1 MKLHKQLRVIFKLF
15 NYKDK
20 QKLLL
25 VTFIQIVLS
34 LLDLVGVALIGVV
47 GVLAISGIQAKPN
60 SNTVYSI
67 LEILNLESRPFELQ
81 VAYIGFFAV
90 TAFIIKTFASAILT
104 RRTIIYISQKG
115 SSLATDLLSAILS
128 KPINQINKFTH
139 QELIFTTSQAF
150 NTLITGVV
158 GKCIIVIADAAL
170 LVVLF
175 IGLVIVD
182 TTMSISVLLVF
193 TFLGYSIN
201 NLMKTK
207 AVKMGSDLTNLTVK
221 NNEKTQEILNT
232 YRESVV
238 RNSRYFYLK
247 HIGKIKIELSR
258 VSALQQYIPNLN
270 RYIIESVVIVGA
282 LLVAG
287 IQFFLYDASKAI
299 GNLAVFLAAATRI
312 APAVLRIQQSLLSI
326 NIGIGSTEQ
335 TLTIIEHFSN
345 GDSQIITDKTP
356 DFTYSGF
363 NAEVKVAQLSF
374 KYNQDSKFNLANL
387 NLDINAGMSVA
398 ITGSSGAGKTT
409 LVDLL
414 LGVHTPTSGDIY
426 IAGVSPLDAFQKWP
440 GATAYVPQETVIVS
454 GNIWENIALGF
465 DYDPRHEKYVREAL
479 KLSNLE
485 DYVKSL
491 PEGLFTKV
499 GDRGHKLSGGQRQ
512 RLGIARALFT
522 KPKLLVLDEATS
534 SLDAQTEA
542 DITEAIKSLKGKT
555 TIIMIAHRLSSV
567 RNADQVIFMNNGIIE
582 SIGTFDEVRKEVPN
596 FDKQANL
603 MGLYI

>member
-1 MKLHKQLRVIFKLF
+1 MNLYKQLKIIFKLF

-25 VTFIQIVLS
+25 VTLIQILLS
-34 LLDLVGVALIGVV
+34 LLDLVGIALIGVV
-47 GVLAISGIQAKPN
+47 GVLAISGIQAKP
-60 SNTVYSI
+60 STSAVYSI
-67 LEILNLESRPFELQ
+67 LEILNLESMQFELQ
-81 VAYIGFFAV
+81 VAYLGFFAV

-104 RRTIIYISQKG
+104 RRTIFYISRKG
-115 SSLATDLLSAILS
+115 SSLASDLLAAILS

-139 QELIFTTSQAF
+139 QELIFTTHQAF

-158 GKCIIVIADAAL
+158 GKWIVVIADTSL

-182 TTMSISVLLVF
+182 TAMSISVLLVF
-193 TFLGYSIN
+193 TILGYSIN

-207 AVKMGSDLTNLTVK
+207 AVKMGSDLTNLTVQ
-221 NNEKTQEILNT
+221 NNEKTQELLNT

-238 RNSRYFYLK
+238 RNTRYFYLK
-247 HIGKIKIELSR
+247 QIQKIKIDLSR
-258 VSALQQYIPNLN
+258 LTALQQFIPNLN

-287 IQFFLYDASKAI
+287 TQFFLYDASKAI

-326 NIGIGSTEQ
+326 NIGIGSTKQ
-335 TLTIIEHFSN
+335 TLTVIEHFSK
-345 GDSQIITDKTP
+345 GDSQIITDKIP

-363 NAEVKVAQLSF
+363 SAEVKANKLCF
-374 KYNQDSKFNLANL
+374 KYNLNSNFNLASL
-387 NLDINAGMSVA
+387 NLDINAGMLVA
-398 ITGSSGAGKTT
+398 ITGNSGAGKTT

-414 LGVHTPTSGDIY
+414 LGVHIPTSGDIY
-426 IAGVSPLDAFQKWP
+426 IAGLSPLDAFRKWP
-440 GATAYVPQETVIVS
+440 GATAYVPQDTVIVN

-465 DYDPRHEKYVREAL
+465 DYNPEHEKYVREAL

-485 DYVKSL
+485 DYVQSL
-491 PEGLFTKV
+491 PEGLFTQV

-534 SLDAQTEA
+534 SLDAQTES

-567 RNADQVIFMNNGIIE
+567 RNADQVIFMSNGIIE
-582 SIGTFDEVRKEVPN
+582 SIGTFEEVRKEVSN

-603 MGLYI
+603 MGL

>member
-25 VTFIQIVLS
+25 VTIIQIVLS
-34 LLDLVGVALIGVV
+34 LLDLIGVALIGVV
-47 GVLAISGIQAKPN
+47 GVLAISGIQEKPN

-67 LEILNLESRPFELQ
+67 LEILNLESSPFELR

-104 RRTIIYISQKG
+104 RRTIIYISRKG

-150 NTLITGVV
+150 NTLITVVV
-158 GKCIIVIADAAL
+158 GKCIIIIADAAL

-335 TLTIIEHFSN
+335 TLTIIEHFSK

-363 NAEVKVAQLSF
+363 NAEVKAVQLSF
-374 KYNQDSKFNLANL
+374 KYSQDSKFNLENF
-387 NLDINAGMSVA
+387 NLDINAGMAVA

-440 GATAYVPQETVIVS
+440 GATAYVPQETVIVN

-465 DYDPRHEKYVREAL
+465 DYDPGHEKFVREAL

-485 DYVKSL
+485 EYVESL
-491 PEGLFTKV
+491 PKGLFTKV

-567 RNADQVIFMNNGIIE
+567 RNSDQVIFMNNGIIE
-582 SIGTFDEVRKEVPN
+582 SIGTFDEVRKKVPN

-603 MGLYI
+603 MGL

>member
-1 MKLHKQLRVIFKLF
+1 
-15 NYKDK
+15 
-20 QKLLL
+20 
-25 VTFIQIVLS
+25 
-34 LLDLVGVALIGVV
+34 
-47 GVLAISGIQAKPN
+47 LAA
-60 SNTVYSI
+60 
-67 LEILNLESRPFELQ
+67 
-81 VAYIGFFAV
+81 
-90 TAFIIKTFASAILT
+90 
-104 RRTIIYISQKG
+104 
-115 SSLATDLLSAILS
+115 DLLSAILS

-150 NTLITGVV
+150 NILITAVV
-158 GKCIIVIADAAL
+158 GKCITVIADAAL

-193 TFLGYSIN
+193 TILGYSIN

-207 AVKMGSDLTNLTVK
+207 AVKMGSDHTNLSVE

-238 RNSRYFYLK
+238 RNTRHFYLK
-247 HIGKIKIELSR
+247 QIQKIKIDLSR
-258 VSALQQYIPNLN
+258 VIALQQYIPNLN
-270 RYIIESVVIVGA
+270 RYIIESVVIIGA

-287 IQFFLYDASKAI
+287 TQFFLYDAAKAI

-335 TLTIIEHFSN
+335 TLTIIEHFSK
-345 GDSQIITDKTP
+345 GDSQIITDKTA

-363 NAEVKVAQLSF
+363 NAEVKAAQLSF
-374 KYNQDSKFNLANL
+374 KYNQDSEFNLENL

-426 IAGVSPLDAFQKWP
+426 IAGLSPLDAFRKWP
-440 GATAYVPQETVIVS
+440 GATAYVPQDTVIIN

-465 DYDPRHEKYVREAL
+465 DYDPEHEKYVKEAL

-485 DYVKSL
+485 DYVQTL

-534 SLDAQTEA
+534 SLDAQTES

-567 RNADQVIFMNNGIIE
+567 RNADQVIFMNNGMIE
-582 SIGTFDEVRKEVPN
+582 SIGTFEEVRKEVSN

-603 MGLYI
+603 MGL

>member
-1 MKLHKQLRVIFKLF
+1 MKLHKQLSVIFKLF

-20 QKLLL
+20 RKLLL
-25 VTFIQIVLS
+25 VTLIQIVLS

-67 LEILNLESRPFELQ
+67 LEILNLESRSFELQ

-104 RRTIIYISQKG
+104 RRTIIYISRKG

-158 GKCIIVIADAAL
+158 GKCIIIIADAAL
-170 LVVLF
+170 LLVLF

-182 TTMSISVLLVF
+182 TAMSISVLLVF

-201 NLMKTK
+201 NLMKKK
-207 AVKMGSDLTNLTVK
+207 ALTMGSDLTNLTVE

-238 RNSRYFYLK
+238 RNTRYFYLK
-247 HIGKIKIELSR
+247 HIERIKIELSR

-287 IQFFLYDASKAI
+287 TQFFLYDASKAI

-326 NIGIGSTEQ
+326 NISIGSTEQ
-335 TLTIIEHFSN
+335 TLTIIEHFSK
-345 GDSQIITDKTP
+345 GDSQIITDKTT

-374 KYNQDSKFNLANL
+374 KYSQDSKFNLENL
-387 NLDINAGMSVA
+387 NLDIKAGMSVA
-398 ITGSSGAGKTT
+398 IAGSSGAGKTT

-426 IAGVSPLDAFQKWP
+426 IAGLSPLDAFRKWP
-440 GATAYVPQETVIVS
+440 GATAYVPQDTIIVN

-465 DYDPRHEKYVREAL
+465 DYDPEHEKYVREAL

-485 DYVKSL
+485 DYVQSL

-567 RNADQVIFMNNGIIE
+567 RNADQVIFMSNGIIE
-582 SIGTFDEVRKEVPN
+582 SIGTFEEVRKEVSN

-603 MGLYI
+603 MGL

>member
-1 MKLHKQLRVIFKLF
+1 MKLQKQLRVIFKLF

-25 VTFIQIVLS
+25 VTLIQIVLS

-60 SNTVYSI
+60 SSTVYSI

-104 RRTIIYISQKG
+104 RRTSIYISRKG

-139 QELIFTTSQAF
+139 QELIYTTSQAF

-158 GKCIIVIADAAL
+158 GKCIIIIADAAL

-182 TTMSISVLLVF
+182 TAMSISVLLVF

-207 AVKMGSDLTNLTVK
+207 AVKMGSDLTNLTVE

-238 RNSRYFYLK
+238 RNTRYFYLK
-247 HIGKIKIELSR
+247 KIERIKIDLSKL
-258 VSALQQYIPNLN
+258 VALQQYIPNLN

-287 IQFFLYDASKAI
+287 TQFFLYDASKAI

-335 TLTIIEHFSN
+335 TLTIIEHFSK
-345 GDSQIITDKTP
+345 GDSQIISDKTA
-356 DFTYSGF
+356 DFIYSGF
-363 NAEVKVAQLSF
+363 GADVKADQLCF
-374 KYNQDSKFNLANL
+374 KYNLDSKFNLENL
-387 NLDINAGMSVA
+387 NLDIKAGMLVA

-409 LVDLL
+409 FVDLL
-414 LGVHTPTSGDIY
+414 LGVHFPTSGDIY
-426 IAGVSPLDAFQKWP
+426 VAGLSPLDAFQKWP
-440 GATAYVPQETVIVS
+440 GATAYVPQETVIVN
-454 GNIWENIALGF
+454 GNIWENMALGF
-465 DYDPRHEKYVREAL
+465 DYNPGHEKYVREAL

-485 DYVKSL
+485 DYVESL

-534 SLDAQTEA
+534 SLDAQTES
-542 DITEAIKSLKGKT
+542 DITKAIKSLKGKT

-567 RNADQVIFMNNGIIE
+567 RNADQVIFMNNGKIE
-582 SIGTFDEVRKEVPN
+582 SIGTFEEVRKKVSN

-603 MGLYI
+603 MGL

>member
-1 MKLHKQLRVIFKLF
+1 MKLHKQLRVVFKLF
-15 NYKDK
+15 DYKDK

-25 VTFIQIVLS
+25 VTLIQIVLS

-60 SNTVYSI
+60 SSTVYSI
-67 LEILNLESRPFELQ
+67 LEILNLESRSFELQ
-81 VAYIGFFAV
+81 IAYIGFFAV

-104 RRTIIYISQKG
+104 RRTIIYISRKS
-115 SSLATDLLSAILS
+115 SSLATNLLSAILS

-158 GKCIIVIADAAL
+158 GKFIIIIADAAL

-182 TTMSISVLLVF
+182 TAMSISVLLVF

-207 AVKMGSDLTNLTVK
+207 AVKMGSDLTNLMVE

-238 RNSRYFYLK
+238 RNTRYFYIK
-247 HIGKIKIELSR
+247 QIEKIKIDLSKI
-258 VSALQQYIPNLN
+258 VALQQYIPNLN

-287 IQFFLYDASKAI
+287 TQFFLYDASRAI

-312 APAVLRIQQSLLSI
+312 APAVLRIQQSLLNI
-326 NIGIGSTEQ
+326 NFGIGSTEQ
-335 TLTIIEHFSN
+335 TLTIIEHFSK
-345 GDSQIITDKTP
+345 GDSQIITDKTA
-356 DFTYSGF
+356 DFIYSGF
-363 NAEVKVAQLSF
+363 GAEVKVDRLCF
-374 KYNQDSKFNLANL
+374 EYNPDSKFNLENL
-387 NLDINAGMSVA
+387 NLDVSAGMLVA

-414 LGVHTPTSGDIY
+414 LGVHIPTSGDIY
-426 IAGVSPLDAFQKWP
+426 IAGLSPLDAFQKWP
-440 GATAYVPQETVIVS
+440 GATAYVPQDTVIVN

-465 DYDPRHEKYVREAL
+465 DYDPGHEKYVREAL

-485 DYVKSL
+485 DYVQSL

-534 SLDAQTEA
+534 SLDAQTES

-567 RNADQVIFMNNGIIE
+567 RNADQVIFMNNGKIE
-582 SIGTFDEVRKEVPN
+582 SIGTFEEVRKEVSN

-603 MGLYI
+603 MGL

>member
-1 MKLHKQLRVIFKLF
+1 MKLHKQLGVIFKLF

-20 QKLLL
+20 RKLLL
-25 VTFIQIVLS
+25 VTLIQILLS

-90 TAFIIKTFASAILT
+90 TAFIIKTFVSAILT
-104 RRTIIYISQKG
+104 RRTIIYISRKG
-115 SSLATDLLSAILS
+115 STLAIDLLLAILS

-158 GKCIIVIADAAL
+158 GKCIIIIADAAL

-193 TFLGYSIN
+193 AFLGYSIN

-207 AVKMGSDLTNLTVK
+207 AVKMGTDLTNLTVE

-238 RNSRYFYLK
+238 RNTRYFYLK
-247 HIGKIKIELSR
+247 RIEKIKIELSR

-287 IQFFLYDASKAI
+287 TQFFLYDASKAI

-335 TLTIIEHFSN
+335 TLTIIEHFSK
-345 GDSQIITDKTP
+345 GDSQIITDKSA

-363 NAEVKVAQLSF
+363 NAAVKVAQLSF
-374 KYNQDSKFNLANL
+374 KYSQDSKFNLENL
-387 NLDINAGMSVA
+387 SLDIKAGMSVA

-414 LGVHTPTSGDIY
+414 LGVHTPTSGNIY

-465 DYDPRHEKYVREAL
+465 DYDPRHEKYVTEAL

-485 DYVKSL
+485 DYVESL

-582 SIGTFDEVRKEVPN
+582 SIGTFDEVRKKVPN

-603 MGLYI
+603 MGL

>member
-1 MKLHKQLRVIFKLF
+1 MNLYKQLKIIFKLF

-25 VTFIQIVLS
+25 VTLIQILLS

-47 GVLAISGIQAKPN
+47 GVLTISGIQAKP
-60 SNTVYSI
+60 STSAIYSI
-67 LEILNLESRPFELQ
+67 LEILNLDSMPFEFQ
-81 VAYIGFFAV
+81 VAYLGFFAV
-90 TAFIIKTFASAILT
+90 AAFTIKTFASAILT
-104 RRTIIYISQKG
+104 RRTIFYISRKG
-115 SSLATDLLSAILS
+115 SSLATDLLSKILS
-128 KPINQINKFTH
+128 KPINEINRFTH

-150 NTLITGVV
+150 NILITAVV
-158 GKCIIVIADAAL
+158 GKCIIVISDASL

-175 IGLVIVD
+175 FGLVIVD
-182 TTMSISVLLVF
+182 TTMSIAVLLVF

-207 AVKMGSDLTNLTVK
+207 AIKIGSDLTNLSVE

-238 RNSRYFYLK
+238 RNTRYFYLK
-247 HIGKIKIELSR
+247 QIQKIKIDLSR
-258 VSALQQYIPNLN
+258 ATALQQYIPNLN
-270 RYIIESVVIVGA
+270 RYIIESVVIIGA

-287 IQFFLYDASKAI
+287 TQFFLYDAAKAI

-326 NIGIGSTEQ
+326 NIGIGSTDQ
-335 TLTIIEHFSN
+335 TLTVIEHFTK
-345 GDSQIITDKTP
+345 GDSQIITDKSP
-356 DFTYSGF
+356 DFVYSGF
-363 NAEVKVAQLSF
+363 SAEVKANKLCF
-374 KYNQDSKFNLANL
+374 KYNLDSNFNLANL
-387 NLDINAGMSVA
+387 NLDINAGMLVA

-414 LGVHTPTSGDIY
+414 LGVHIPTSGDIY
-426 IAGVSPLDAFQKWP
+426 IAGHSPLDAFRKWP
-440 GATAYVPQETVIVS
+440 GATAYVPQDTIIVN

-465 DYDPRHEKYVREAL
+465 DYDPEHEKYVREAL

-485 DYVKSL
+485 DYVQSL

-534 SLDAQTEA
+534 SLDAQTES
-542 DITEAIKSLKGKT
+542 DITKAIKSLKGKT
-555 TIIMIAHRLSSV
+555 TVIIIAHRLSSV
-567 RNADQVIFMNNGIIE
+567 RNADQVIFMSNGIIE
-582 SIGTFDEVRKEVPN
+582 SIGTFEEVRKEVSN

-603 MGLYI
+603 MGL

>member
-1 MKLHKQLRVIFKLF
+1 MKLQKQLRVIFKLF

-25 VTFIQIVLS
+25 VTLIQIVRS

-60 SNTVYSI
+60 SSTVYSI

-104 RRTIIYISQKG
+104 RRTIIYISRKG
-115 SSLATDLLSAILS
+115 SSLAIDLLSAILS

-139 QELIFTTSQAF
+139 QELIYTTSQAF

-158 GKCIIVIADAAL
+158 GKCIIIIADAAL

-182 TTMSISVLLVF
+182 TAMSISVLLVF

-201 NLMKTK
+201 KLMKTK
-207 AVKMGSDLTNLTVK
+207 AVKLGSDLTNLTVE
-221 NNEKTQEILNT
+221 NNGKTQEILNT

-238 RNSRYFYLK
+238 RNTRYFYLK
-247 HIGKIKIELSR
+247 QIEKIKIDLSKL
-258 VSALQQYIPNLN
+258 VALQQYIPNLN

-287 IQFFLYDASKAI
+287 TQFFLYDASKAI

-335 TLTIIEHFSN
+335 TLTIIEHFSK
-345 GDSQIITDKTP
+345 GDSQIITDKSP

-363 NAEVKVAQLSF
+363 SAEVKVNQLCF
-374 KYNQDSKFNLANL
+374 KYNLDSKFNLENL
-387 NLDINAGMSVA
+387 NLDIGAGKLVA

-426 IAGVSPLDAFQKWP
+426 IAGLSPLDAFQKWP
-440 GATAYVPQETVIVS
+440 GATAYVPQETVIVN

-465 DYDPRHEKYVREAL
+465 DYNSEHEKYINEAL

-485 DYVKSL
+485 DYVQSL

-534 SLDAQTEA
+534 SLDAQTES

-567 RNADQVIFMNNGIIE
+567 RNADQVIFINNGMIE
-582 SIGTFDEVRKEVPN
+582 SIGTFEEVRKEVPN

-603 MGLYI
+603 MGL

>member
-1 MKLHKQLRVIFKLF
+1 MKLSKQLRVIFKLF
-15 NYKDK
+15 DYKDK

-25 VTFIQIVLS
+25 VTLIQILLS

-47 GVLAISGIQAKPN
+47 GVLTISGIQAKP
-60 SNTVYSI
+60 STSAIYSI
-67 LEILNLESRPFELQ
+67 LEILNLDSMPFEFQ
-81 VAYIGFFAV
+81 VAYLGFFAV
-90 TAFIIKTFASAILT
+90 AAFTIKTFASAILT
-104 RRTIIYISQKG
+104 RRTIFYISRKG
-115 SSLATDLLSAILS
+115 SSLATDLLSKILS
-128 KPINQINKFTH
+128 KPINEINRFTH

-150 NTLITGVV
+150 NILITAVV
-158 GKCIIVIADAAL
+158 GKCIIVISDASL

-175 IGLVIVD
+175 FGLVIVD
-182 TTMSISVLLVF
+182 TTMSIAVLLVF

-207 AVKMGSDLTNLTVK
+207 AIKIGSDLTNLSVE

-238 RNSRYFYLK
+238 RNTRYFYLK
-247 HIGKIKIELSR
+247 QIQKIKIDLSR
-258 VSALQQYIPNLN
+258 VTALQQYIPNLN
-270 RYIIESVVIVGA
+270 RYIIESVVIIGA

-287 IQFFLYDASKAI
+287 TQFFLYDAAKAI

-326 NIGIGSTEQ
+326 NIGIGSTNQ
-335 TLTIIEHFSN
+335 TLTVIEHFSK
-345 GDSQIITDKTP
+345 GDSQIITDKSP
-356 DFTYSGF
+356 DFVYSGF
-363 NAEVKVAQLSF
+363 SAEVKANKLCF
-374 KYNQDSKFNLANL
+374 KYNLDSNFNLANL
-387 NLDINAGMSVA
+387 NLDINAGMLVA

-414 LGVHTPTSGDIY
+414 LGVHIPTSGDIY
-426 IAGVSPLDAFQKWP
+426 IAGLSPLDAFRKWP
-440 GATAYVPQETVIVS
+440 GATAYVPQDTIIVN

-465 DYDPRHEKYVREAL
+465 DYDPEHEKYVREAL

-485 DYVKSL
+485 DYVQSL

-534 SLDAQTEA
+534 SLDAQTES
-542 DITEAIKSLKGKT
+542 DITKAIKSLKGKT

-582 SIGTFDEVRKEVPN
+582 SIGTFEEVRKEVSN

-603 MGLYI
+603 MGL

>member
-1 MKLHKQLRVIFKLF
+1 MKLHKQLRVIFRLF
-15 NYKDK
+15 DYKDK

-25 VTFIQIVLS
+25 VTLIQILLS
-34 LLDLVGVALIGVV
+34 LLDLIGVALIGVV

-60 SNTVYSI
+60 SSTVYSV

-104 RRTIIYISQKG
+104 RRTIIYISRKG
-115 SSLATDLLSAILS
+115 SSLATNLLSAILS

-158 GKCIIVIADAAL
+158 GKCIIIIADAAL

-182 TTMSISVLLVF
+182 TAMSISVLLVF
-193 TFLGYSIN
+193 IFLGYSIN

-207 AVKMGSDLTNLTVK
+207 AIKMGSDLTNLMVE

-238 RNSRYFYLK
+238 RNTRYFYLK
-247 HIGKIKIELSR
+247 QIEKIKIDLSKL
-258 VSALQQYIPNLN
+258 VALQQYIPNLN

-312 APAVLRIQQSLLSI
+312 APAVLRIQQSLMSI

-335 TLTIIEHFSN
+335 TLTIIEHFSK
-345 GDSQIITDKTP
+345 GDSQIITDKTA

-363 NAEVKVAQLSF
+363 NAEVKAVQLSF
-374 KYNQDSKFNLANL
+374 KYNQDSKFNLENL

-426 IAGVSPLDAFQKWP
+426 IAGLSPLDAFQKWP
-440 GATAYVPQETVIVS
+440 GATAYVPQETVIVN

-465 DYDPRHEKYVREAL
+465 DYNPEHEKYVNEAL

-485 DYVKSL
+485 DYVQTL

-534 SLDAQTEA
+534 SLDAQTES

-567 RNADQVIFMNNGIIE
+567 RNADQVIFMNNGMIE
-582 SIGTFDEVRKEVPN
+582 SIGTFEEVRKKVPN

-603 MGLYI
+603 MGL

>member
-1 MKLHKQLRVIFKLF
+1 MNLYKQLRIIFKLF
-15 NYKDK
+15 DNKDK

-25 VTFIQIVLS
+25 VTLIQIVLS

-60 SNTVYSI
+60 SSTVYSV

-104 RRTIIYISQKG
+104 RRTIIYISRKG
-115 SSLATDLLSAILS
+115 SSLATELLSAILS

-158 GKCIIVIADAAL
+158 GKCIIIIADSAL
-170 LVVLF
+170 LLVLF

-182 TTMSISVLLVF
+182 TAMSISVLLVF

-207 AVKMGSDLTNLTVK
+207 AIKMGSDLTNLTVE

-238 RNSRYFYLK
+238 RNTRYFYLK
-247 HIGKIKIELSR
+247 QIEKIKIDLSKL
-258 VSALQQYIPNLN
+258 VALQQYIPNLN

-287 IQFFLYDASKAI
+287 TQFFLYDASKAI

-326 NIGIGSTEQ
+326 NTGIGSTEQ
-335 TLTIIEHFSN
+335 TLTIIEHFSK
-345 GDSQIITDKTP
+345 GDSQIITDKTA

-363 NAEVKVAQLSF
+363 SAEVKVNQLCF
-374 KYNQDSKFNLANL
+374 KYNLDSKFNLENL
-387 NLDINAGMSVA
+387 NLDMGAGKLVA

-426 IAGVSPLDAFQKWP
+426 IAGLSPLDAFRKWP
-440 GATAYVPQETVIVS
+440 GATAYVPQDTVIVN

-465 DYDPRHEKYVREAL
+465 DYNPEHEKYINEAL

-485 DYVKSL
+485 DYVQSL

-534 SLDAQTEA
+534 SLDAQTES

-567 RNADQVIFMNNGIIE
+567 RNADQVIFINNGMIE
-582 SIGTFDEVRKEVPN
+582 SIGTFEEVRKKVPN

-603 MGLYI
+603 MGL

>member
-1 MKLHKQLRVIFKLF
+1 MKLYKQLRVIFKLF
-15 NYKDK
+15 DYKDK

-25 VTFIQIVLS
+25 VTLIQIFLS

-47 GVLAISGIQAKPN
+47 GVLAISGIQAKPTT
-60 SNTVYSI
+60 SAVYSI
-67 LEILNLESRPFELQ
+67 LEILNLDSMPFEFQ
-81 VAYIGFFAV
+81 VAYLGFFAV
-90 TAFIIKTFASAILT
+90 TAFIIKTIASAILT
-104 RRTIIYISQKG
+104 RRTIIYISRKG
-115 SSLATDLLSAILS
+115 ASLAADLLSAILS

-150 NTLITGVV
+150 NILITAVV
-158 GKCIIVIADAAL
+158 GKCITVIADAAL

-193 TFLGYSIN
+193 TILGYAIN
-201 NLMKTK
+201 NLMEKK
-207 AVKMGSDLTNLTVK
+207 AVKMGSDLTKLTVE
-221 NNEKTQEILNT
+221 NNEKIQEVLNT

-238 RNSRYFYLK
+238 RNTRHFYLK
-247 HIGKIKIELSR
+247 QIQKIKIDLSR
-258 VSALQQYIPNLN
+258 FTALQQYIPNLN
-270 RYIIESVVIVGA
+270 RYIIESVVIIGA

-335 TLTIIEHFSN
+335 TLTIIEHFSK
-345 GDSQIITDKTP
+345 GDSQIITDKTA

-363 NAEVKVAQLSF
+363 SAEVKVNQLCF
-374 KYNQDSKFNLANL
+374 KYNLDSKFNLENL
-387 NLDINAGMSVA
+387 NLDIGAGKLVA

-414 LGVHTPTSGDIY
+414 LGVHIPTSGDIY
-426 IAGVSPLDAFQKWP
+426 ISGLSPLDAFQKWP
-440 GATAYVPQETVIVS
+440 GATAYVPQDTVIVN

-465 DYDPRHEKYVREAL
+465 DYNPEHEKYVREAL

-485 DYVKSL
+485 DYVQSL

-534 SLDAQTEA
+534 SLDAQTES

-567 RNADQVIFMNNGIIE
+567 RNADQVIFINNGMIE
-582 SIGTFDEVRKEVPN
+582 SIGTFEEVRKEVSN

-603 MGLYI
+603 MGL

>member
-1 MKLHKQLRVIFKLF
+1 MKLYTQLRVIFKLF
-15 NYKDK
+15 DYKEK
-20 QKLLL
+20 RKLLL
-25 VTFIQIVLS
+25 VTLIQIFLS
-34 LLDLVGVALIGVV
+34 LLDLVGIALIGVV
-47 GVLAISGIQAKPN
+47 GVLTISGIQAKPN
-60 SNTVYSI
+60 SSTVYSI
-67 LEILNLESRPFELQ
+67 LEILNLDSMPFELQ

-90 TAFIIKTFASAILT
+90 AAFIIKTFASAILT
-104 RRTIIYISQKG
+104 RRTIIYISRKG
-115 SSLATDLLSAILS
+115 SSLATDLLLAILS
-128 KPINQINKFTH
+128 KPINHINKFTH

-150 NTLITGVV
+150 NILITAVV

-182 TTMSISVLLVF
+182 TAMSISVLLTF
-193 TFLGYSIN
+193 TFLGYLIN
-201 NLMKTK
+201 NLMQTK
-207 AVKMGSDLTNLTVK
+207 AMKMGSDLTNLVVE
-221 NNEKTQEILNT
+221 NNEKTQEILTT

-238 RNSRYFYLK
+238 RNTRHFYLK
-247 HIGKIKIELSR
+247 QIEKIKIDLSR
-258 VSALQQYIPNLN
+258 VMALQQYVPNLN
-270 RYIIESVVIVGA
+270 RYIIESVVIIGA

-326 NIGIGSTEQ
+326 NIGIGSTER
-335 TLTIIEHFSN
+335 TLSIIEHFSK
-345 GDSQIITDKTP
+345 GYSQIITDKTP
-356 DFTYSGF
+356 DFIYSGF
-363 NAEVKVAQLSF
+363 RAEVKADQLCF
-374 KYNQDSKFNLANL
+374 KYNQDSKFNLENL
-387 NLDINAGMSVA
+387 NLDITAGMLVA

-414 LGVHTPTSGDIY
+414 LGVHIPTSGDIY

-485 DYVKSL
+485 DYVESL

-567 RNADQVIFMNNGIIE
+567 RNADQVIFMNNGTIE

-603 MGLYI
+603 MGL

>member
-1 MKLHKQLRVIFKLF
+1 MNLYKQLRIIFKLF
-15 NYKDK
+15 DNKDK

-25 VTFIQIVLS
+25 VTLIQIVLS

-60 SNTVYSI
+60 SNAVYSI

-104 RRTIIYISQKG
+104 RRTIIYISRKG
-115 SSLATDLLSAILS
+115 SSLATELLSAILS

-150 NTLITGVV
+150 NTLVTGVV
-158 GKCIIVIADAAL
+158 GKCIIIIADAAL

-182 TTMSISVLLVF
+182 TAMSISVLLVF

-207 AVKMGSDLTNLTVK
+207 AVKMGSDLTNLTVE

-238 RNSRYFYLK
+238 RNTRYFYLK
-247 HIGKIKIELSR
+247 QIEKIKIDLSKL
-258 VSALQQYIPNLN
+258 VALQQYIPNLN

-287 IQFFLYDASKAI
+287 TQFFLYDASKAI

-326 NIGIGSTEQ
+326 NTGIGSTEQ
-335 TLTIIEHFSN
+335 TLTIIEHFSK
-345 GDSQIITDKTP
+345 GDSQIITDKTA

-363 NAEVKVAQLSF
+363 SAEVKVNQLCF
-374 KYNQDSKFNLANL
+374 KYNLDSKFNLESL
-387 NLDINAGMSVA
+387 NLDINAGMLVA

-414 LGVHTPTSGDIY
+414 LGVHIPTSGDIY
-426 IAGVSPLDAFQKWP
+426 ISGLSPLDAFQKWP
-440 GATAYVPQETVIVS
+440 GATAYVPQDTVIVN

-465 DYDPRHEKYVREAL
+465 DYNPEHEKYVNEAL

-485 DYVKSL
+485 DYVQSL

-567 RNADQVIFMNNGIIE
+567 RDADQVIFMINGIIE
-582 SIGTFDEVRKEVPN
+582 SFGTFDEVRKEVPN

-603 MGLYI
+603 MGL

>member
-1 MKLHKQLRVIFKLF
+1 MPFLF
-15 NYKDK
+15 H
-20 QKLLL
+20 
-25 VTFIQIVLS
+25 
-34 LLDLVGVALIGVV
+34 
-47 GVLAISGIQAKPN
+47 
-60 SNTVYSI
+60 
-67 LEILNLESRPFELQ
+67 
-81 VAYIGFFAV
+81 VAYLGFFAV

-104 RRTIIYISQKG
+104 RRTFFYISRKG
-115 SSLATDLLSAILS
+115 ASLATDLLSAILS

-150 NTLITGVV
+150 NILITAVV
-158 GKCIIVIADAAL
+158 GKCIIVIADASL

-175 IGLVIVD
+175 FGLVIVD
-182 TTMSISVLLVF
+182 TTMSIAVLLVF

-207 AVKMGSDLTNLTVK
+207 AIKMGSDLTNLTVE
-221 NNEKTQEILNT
+221 NNEKMQEVLNT

-238 RNSRYFYLK
+238 RNTRHFYLK
-247 HIGKIKIELSR
+247 QIQKIKIDLSR
-258 VSALQQYIPNLN
+258 FIAIQQYIPNLN
-270 RYIIESVVIVGA
+270 RYIIESVVIIGA

-312 APAVLRIQQSLLSI
+312 APAVLRIQQSLLTI

-335 TLTIIEHFSN
+335 TLIIIEHFSK
-345 GDSQIITDKTP
+345 GHSQIITDKTP

-363 NAEVKVAQLSF
+363 SAEVKANQLCF
-374 KYNQDSKFNLANL
+374 KYNLDSKFNLENL
-387 NLDINAGMSVA
+387 KLEINAGMLVA

-414 LGVHTPTSGDIY
+414 LGVHIPTSGDIY
-426 IAGVSPLDAFQKWP
+426 IAGLSPLDAFRKWP
-440 GATAYVPQETVIVS
+440 GATAYVPQDTIIVN

-465 DYDPRHEKYVREAL
+465 DYDPEHEKYVREAL

-485 DYVKSL
+485 DYVQSL
-491 PEGLFTKV
+491 PQGLFTKV

-522 KPKLLVLDEATS
+522 NPKLLVLDEATS
-534 SLDAQTEA
+534 SLDAQTES

-567 RNADQVIFMNNGIIE
+567 RNADQVIFMNNGMIE
-582 SIGTFDEVRKEVPN
+582 SIGTFEEVRKKVPN

-603 MGLYI
+603 MGL

>member
-1 MKLHKQLRVIFKLF
+1 MKSSKQLRAIFKLF
-15 NYKDK
+15 DYKDK

-25 VTFIQIVLS
+25 VTLIQILLS

-60 SNTVYSI
+60 SSTVYSI

-104 RRTIIYISQKG
+104 RRTIIYISRKG

-128 KPINQINKFTH
+128 KPINQINRFTH

-150 NTLITGVV
+150 NILITGVV
-158 GKCIIVIADAAL
+158 GKCIIIIADASL

-193 TFLGYSIN
+193 TFLGYSID
-201 NLMKTK
+201 NLMKKK
-207 AVKMGSDLTNLTVK
+207 AMKMGSDLTNLAVE

-238 RNSRYFYLK
+238 RNTRRFYLK
-247 HIGKIKIELSR
+247 QIEKIKVDLSR
-258 VSALQQYIPNLN
+258 VQALQQYLPNLN
-270 RYIIESVVIVGA
+270 RYIIESVVIIGA

-326 NIGIGSTEQ
+326 NIGVGSIEQ
-335 TLTIIEHFSN
+335 TLTVVEHFSK
-345 GDSQIITDKTP
+345 GDFQVITDKIA

-363 NAEVKVAQLSF
+363 NAEVKAAKLSF
-374 KYNQDSKFNLANL
+374 KYNSESKFKLENLTL
-387 NLDINAGMSVA
+387 EINAGRLVA

-426 IAGVSPLDAFQKWP
+426 ISGLSPLDAFQKWP
-440 GATAYVPQETVIVS
+440 GATAYVPQDTIIVNGS
-454 GNIWENIALGF
+454 IWENIALGF
-465 DYDPRHEKYVREAL
+465 DYDPGHEKHIREAL

-485 DYVKSL
+485 DYVRSL

-534 SLDAQTEA
+534 SLDAQTES

-567 RNADQVIFMNNGIIE
+567 RNADQVIFINNGMIE
-582 SIGTFDEVRKEVPN
+582 SIGTFEEVRKKVPN

-603 MGLYI
+603 MGL

>member
-1 MKLHKQLRVIFKLF
+1 MKLYKQLRVIFKLF
-15 NYKDK
+15 DYKDK

-25 VTFIQIVLS
+25 VTLIQILLS

-47 GVLAISGIQAKPN
+47 GVLAISGIQAKPTT
-60 SNTVYSI
+60 STIYSI
-67 LEILNLESRPFELQ
+67 LEILNLGSMPFEFQ
-81 VAYIGFFAV
+81 IAYLGLFAV
-90 TAFIIKTFASAILT
+90 TAFIIKTIASAILT
-104 RRTIIYISQKG
+104 RRTIIYISRKG
-115 SSLATDLLSAILS
+115 AALATVLLSVILS

-150 NTLITGVV
+150 HILITAVV
-158 GKCIIVIADAAL
+158 GKCITVIADASL

-207 AVKMGSDLTNLTVK
+207 AVKMGSDHTNLSVE

-238 RNSRYFYLK
+238 RNTRYFYLK
-247 HIGKIKIELSR
+247 QIEKIKVDLSR
-258 VSALQQYIPNLN
+258 VTALAQYIPNLT
-270 RYIIESVVIVGA
+270 RYIIESVVIIGA

-287 IQFFLYDASKAI
+287 TQFFLYDASKAI

-335 TLTIIEHFSN
+335 TLTIIDHFSK
-345 GDSQIITDKTP
+345 GDSQMITDKTP

-363 NAEVKVAQLSF
+363 SAEVKVNQLCF
-374 KYNQDSKFNLANL
+374 KYNPDSKFNLENL
-387 NLDINAGMSVA
+387 NLNINTGMLVA

-440 GATAYVPQETVIVS
+440 GATAYVPQETVIVN

-465 DYDPRHEKYVREAL
+465 DYNPGHEKYVREAL

-485 DYVKSL
+485 DYVESL

-534 SLDAQTEA
+534 SLDAQTES

-582 SIGTFDEVRKEVPN
+582 SIGTFEEVRKEVPN

-603 MGLYI
+603 MGL

>member
-1 MKLHKQLRVIFKLF
+1 MKLQKQLRVIFKLF

-25 VTFIQIVLS
+25 VTLIQIVLS

-60 SNTVYSI
+60 SSTVYSI
-67 LEILNLESRPFELQ
+67 LEILNLESRTFELQ
-81 VAYIGFFAV
+81 VAFIGFFAV

-104 RRTIIYISQKG
+104 RRTIIYISRKG

-139 QELIFTTSQAF
+139 QELIYTTSQAF

-158 GKCIIVIADAAL
+158 GKCIIIIADAAL

-182 TTMSISVLLVF
+182 TAMSISVLLVF

-201 NLMKTK
+201 KLMKTK
-207 AVKMGSDLTNLTVK
+207 AVKLGSDLTNLTVE
-221 NNEKTQEILNT
+221 NNEKTQVVLNT

-238 RNSRYFYLK
+238 RNTRYFYLK
-247 HIGKIKIELSR
+247 QIEKIKIDLSKL
-258 VSALQQYIPNLN
+258 VALQQYIPNLN

-287 IQFFLYDASKAI
+287 TQFFLYDASKAI

-335 TLTIIEHFSN
+335 TLTIIEHFSK
-345 GDSQIITDKTP
+345 GDSQIITDKTA

-363 NAEVKVAQLSF
+363 SAEVKVNQLCF
-374 KYNQDSKFNLANL
+374 KYNLDGKFNLENL
-387 NLDINAGMSVA
+387 NLDIGAGKLVA

-414 LGVHTPTSGDIY
+414 LGVHIQPLEIFIY
-426 IAGVSPLDAFQKWP
+426 QGFHPWTLFKNGQ
-440 GATAYVPQETVIVS
+440 
-454 GNIWENIALGF
+454 ALPHTF
-465 DYDPRHEKYVREAL
+465 
-479 KLSNLE
+479 
-485 DYVKSL
+485 
-491 PEGLFTKV
+491 
-499 GDRGHKLSGGQRQ
+499 
-512 RLGIARALFT
+512 
-522 KPKLLVLDEATS
+522 PKT
-534 SLDAQTEA
+534 Q
-542 DITEAIKSLKGKT
+542 
-555 TIIMIAHRLSSV
+555 
-567 RNADQVIFMNNGIIE
+567 
-582 SIGTFDEVRKEVPN
+582 
-596 FDKQANL
+596 
-603 MGLYI
+603 

>member
-1 MKLHKQLRVIFKLF
+1 MKLHKQLGVIFKLF

-20 QKLLL
+20 RKLLL
-25 VTFIQIVLS
+25 VTLIQILLS

-104 RRTIIYISQKG
+104 RRTIIYISRKG
-115 SSLATDLLSAILS
+115 STLAIDLLSAILS

-158 GKCIIVIADAAL
+158 GKCIIIIADAAL

-182 TTMSISVLLVF
+182 TAMSISVLLVF
-193 TFLGYSIN
+193 AFLGYSIN

-207 AVKMGSDLTNLTVK
+207 AVKMGTDLTNLTVE

-238 RNSRYFYLK
+238 RNTRYFYLK
-247 HIGKIKIELSR
+247 RIEKIKIELSR

-287 IQFFLYDASKAI
+287 TQFFLYDASKAI

-335 TLTIIEHFSN
+335 TLTIIEHFSK
-345 GDSQIITDKTP
+345 GDSQIITDKTA

-363 NAEVKVAQLSF
+363 NAEVKVTQLTF
-374 KYNQDSKFNLANL
+374 KYSQDSKFNLENL
-387 NLDINAGMSVA
+387 NLDINAGMSIA

-440 GATAYVPQETVIVS
+440 GATAYVPQETVIVN

-465 DYDPRHEKYVREAL
+465 DYNPGHEKYVREAL

-485 DYVKSL
+485 DYVESL

-567 RNADQVIFMNNGIIE
+567 RNADQVIFMNNGTIE
-582 SIGTFDEVRKEVPN
+582 SIGTFGEVRKEVPN

-603 MGLYI
+603 MGL

>member
-1 MKLHKQLRVIFKLF
+1 MKLYKQLRVIFKLF
-15 NYKDK
+15 DYKDK

-25 VTFIQIVLS
+25 VTLIQILLS

-47 GVLAISGIQAKPN
+47 GVLAISGIQAKPTT
-60 SNTVYSI
+60 STIYSI
-67 LEILNLESRPFELQ
+67 LEILNLGSMPFEFQ
-81 VAYIGFFAV
+81 IAYLGLFAV
-90 TAFIIKTFASAILT
+90 TAFIIKTIASAILT
-104 RRTIIYISQKG
+104 RRTIIYISRKG
-115 SSLATDLLSAILS
+115 AALATVLLSVILS

-150 NTLITGVV
+150 HILITAVV
-158 GKCIIVIADAAL
+158 GKCITVIADASL

-207 AVKMGSDLTNLTVK
+207 AVKMGSDHTNLSVE

-238 RNSRYFYLK
+238 
-247 HIGKIKIELSR
+247 
-258 VSALQQYIPNLN
+258 
-270 RYIIESVVIVGA
+270 IIGA

-287 IQFFLYDASKAI
+287 TQFFLYDSSKAI

-335 TLTIIEHFSN
+335 TLTIIDHFSK
-345 GDSQIITDKTP
+345 GDSQMITDKTP

-363 NAEVKVAQLSF
+363 SAEVKVNQLCF
-374 KYNQDSKFNLANL
+374 KYNLDGKFNLENL
-387 NLDINAGMSVA
+387 NLDIGAGKLVA

-414 LGVHTPTSGDIY
+414 LGVHIPTSGDIY
-426 IAGVSPLDAFQKWP
+426 IAGLSPLDAFRKWP
-440 GATAYVPQETVIVS
+440 GATAYVPQDTVIVN
-454 GNIWENIALGF
+454 GNIWDNIALGF
-465 DYDPRHEKYVREAL
+465 DYDPVHEKFVKEAL

-485 DYVKSL
+485 DYVQSL

-534 SLDAQTEA
+534 SLDAQTES
-542 DITEAIKSLKGKT
+542 DITEAI
-555 TIIMIAHRLSSV
+555 
-567 RNADQVIFMNNGIIE
+567 
-582 SIGTFDEVRKEVPN
+582 
-596 FDKQANL
+596 
-603 MGLYI
+603 

>member
-1 MKLHKQLRVIFKLF
+1 MKLHKQLSVIFKFF

-20 QKLLL
+20 RKILL
-25 VTFIQIVLS
+25 VTLIQIVLS
-34 LLDLVGVALIGVV
+34 FLDLVGVALIGVV

-104 RRTIIYISQKG
+104 RRTIIYISRKG

-150 NTLITGVV
+150 NILITGVV
-158 GKCIIVIADAAL
+158 GKCIIIIADAAL

-182 TTMSISVLLVF
+182 TAMSISVLLVF

-201 NLMKTK
+201 KLMKTK
-207 AVKMGSDLTNLTVK
+207 AVRLGSDLTNLTVE
-221 NNEKTQEILNT
+221 NNEKTQVILNT

-238 RNSRYFYLK
+238 RNTRYFYLK
-247 HIGKIKIELSR
+247 QIEKIKIDLSKLI
-258 VSALQQYIPNLN
+258 ALQQYIPNLN

-282 LLVAG
+282 LLVAST
-287 IQFFLYDASKAI
+287 QFFLYDASKAI

-312 APAVLRIQQSLLSI
+312 APAVLRIQQSLLII

-335 TLTIIEHFSN
+335 TLTIIEHFSK
-345 GDSQIITDKTP
+345 GDSQIITDKTA

-374 KYNQDSKFNLANL
+374 KYNPDSKFNLENL

-426 IAGVSPLDAFQKWP
+426 IAGLSPLDAFQKWP
-440 GATAYVPQETVIVS
+440 GATAYVPQETLIVN

-465 DYDPRHEKYVREAL
+465 DYEPGHEKYVREAL

-485 DYVKSL
+485 DYVESL

-555 TIIMIAHRLSSV
+555 TIIMIAHRLSFV

-582 SIGTFDEVRKEVPN
+582 SIGTFEEVRKEVPN

-603 MGLYI
+603 MGL

>member
-1 MKLHKQLRVIFKLF
+1 MKLFKQLRVIFKLF
-15 NYKDK
+15 DYKDK

-25 VTFIQIVLS
+25 VTLIQILLS

-47 GVLAISGIQAKPN
+47 GVLAISGIQAKPTT
-60 SNTVYSI
+60 SVVYSI
-67 LEILNLESRPFELQ
+67 LEILNLDSMPFEFQ

-104 RRTIIYISQKG
+104 RRTIIYISRKG
-115 SSLATDLLSAILS
+115 SSLATNLLSVILS

-158 GKCIIVIADAAL
+158 GKCIIIIADAAL

-182 TTMSISVLLVF
+182 TAMSISVLLVF

-207 AVKMGSDLTNLTVK
+207 AIKMGSDFTNLTVE

-238 RNSRYFYLK
+238 RNTRYFYLK
-247 HIGKIKIELSR
+247 HIEKIKIELSK
-258 VSALQQYIPNLN
+258 VSALQQYTPNLN

-335 TLTIIEHFSN
+335 TLTIIEHFSK
-345 GDSQIITDKTP
+345 GDSQIITDKTA

-363 NAEVKVAQLSF
+363 NAEVKVAQLNF
-374 KYNQDSKFNLANL
+374 KYSPDSKFKLEDL
-387 NLDINAGMSVA
+387 NLDINTGMSVA

-414 LGVHTPTSGDIY
+414 LGVHTPNSGDIY
-426 IAGVSPLDAFQKWP
+426 VAGVSPLDAFQKWP
-440 GATAYVPQETVIVS
+440 GATAYVPQETVIVN

-465 DYDPRHEKYVREAL
+465 DHDPGHEKFVREAL

-485 DYVKSL
+485 DYVESL

-534 SLDAQTEA
+534 SLDAQTEV

-567 RNADQVIFMNNGIIE
+567 RNADQVIFMNNGTIE

-603 MGLYI
+603 MGL

>member
-1 MKLHKQLRVIFKLF
+1 MKLQKQLRVIFKLF

-25 VTFIQIVLS
+25 VTLIQIVLS

-60 SNTVYSI
+60 SSTVYSI

-104 RRTIIYISQKG
+104 RRTIIYISRKG

-139 QELIFTTSQAF
+139 QELIYTTSQAF

-158 GKCIIVIADAAL
+158 GKCIIIIADAAL

-182 TTMSISVLLVF
+182 TVMSISVLLVF

-207 AVKMGSDLTNLTVK
+207 AVKMGSDLTNLTVE

-238 RNSRYFYLK
+238 RNTRYFYLK
-247 HIGKIKIELSR
+247 HIEKIKIELSR

-335 TLTIIEHFSN
+335 TLTIIEHFSK
-345 GDSQIITDKTP
+345 GDSQIISDKTA

-363 NAEVKVAQLSF
+363 NAEVKVEQLSF
-374 KYNQDSKFNLANL
+374 KYSQDSKFNLENL
-387 NLDINAGMSVA
+387 NLDINSGMSVA

-426 IAGVSPLDAFQKWP
+426 IARLSPLDAFQKWP
-440 GATAYVPQETVIVS
+440 GATAYVPQETVIVN

-465 DYDPRHEKYVREAL
+465 DYEPGHEKYVREAL

-485 DYVKSL
+485 DYVESL

-542 DITEAIKSLKGKT
+542 DMTEAIKSLKGKT
-555 TIIMIAHRLSSV
+555 TVIMIAHRLSSV
-567 RNADQVIFMNNGIIE
+567 RNADQVIFMNNGKIE
-582 SIGTFDEVRKEVPN
+582 SIGTFEEVRKKVSN

-603 MGLYI
+603 MGL

>member
-1 MKLHKQLRVIFKLF
+1 MKLSKQLRVIFKLF
-15 NYKDK
+15 DYKDK

-25 VTFIQIVLS
+25 VTLIQILLS

-47 GVLAISGIQAKPN
+47 GVLAISGIQAKPTT
-60 SNTVYSI
+60 SAVYSI
-67 LEILNLESRPFELQ
+67 LEILNLDSMPFEFQ
-81 VAYIGFFAV
+81 VAYLGFFAV
-90 TAFIIKTFASAILT
+90 TAFIIKTIASAILT
-104 RRTIIYISQKG
+104 RRTIFYISRKG
-115 SSLATDLLSAILS
+115 ASLATDLLSAILS
-128 KPINQINKFTH
+128 KPLNQINKFTH

-158 GKCIIVIADAAL
+158 GKCIIVIADASL

-193 TFLGYSIN
+193 TILGYAIN
-201 NLMKTK
+201 NLMEKK
-207 AVKMGSDLTNLTVK
+207 AVKMGSDLTKLTVE
-221 NNEKTQEILNT
+221 NNEKIQEVLNT

-238 RNSRYFYLK
+238 RNTRHFYLK
-247 HIGKIKIELSR
+247 QIQKIKIDLSR
-258 VSALQQYIPNLN
+258 FTALQQYIPNLN
-270 RYIIESVVIVGA
+270 RYIIESVVIIGA

-312 APAVLRIQQSLLSI
+312 APAVLRIQQSLLTI

-335 TLTIIEHFSN
+335 TLTIIEHFSR
-345 GDSQIITDKTP
+345 GESQIITDKTP

-363 NAEVKVAQLSF
+363 SAEVKVNQLCF
-374 KYNQDSKFNLANL
+374 KYNLDSKFNLENL
-387 NLDINAGMSVA
+387 NLDIGAGKLVA

-414 LGVHTPTSGDIY
+414 LGVHIPTSGDIY
-426 IAGVSPLDAFQKWP
+426 ISGLSPLDAFQKWP
-440 GATAYVPQETVIVS
+440 GATAYVPQDTVIVN

-465 DYDPRHEKYVREAL
+465 DYDPEHEKYVKEAL
-479 KLSNLE
+479 KLSKLE
-485 DYVKSL
+485 DYVQSL

-534 SLDAQTEA
+534 SLDAQTES
-542 DITEAIKSLKGKT
+542 DITEAIKSLRGKT

-567 RNADQVIFMNNGIIE
+567 RNADQVIFINNGMIE
-582 SIGTFDEVRKEVPN
+582 SIGTFEEVRKKVPN

-603 MGLYI
+603 MGL

>member
-1 MKLHKQLRVIFKLF
+1 MKLHKQLGVIFKLF

-20 QKLLL
+20 RKLLL
-25 VTFIQIVLS
+25 VTLIQILLS

-104 RRTIIYISQKG
+104 RRTIIYISRKG
-115 SSLATDLLSAILS
+115 STLAIDLLSAILS

-158 GKCIIVIADAAL
+158 GKCIIIIADAAL

-182 TTMSISVLLVF
+182 TAMSISVLLVF

-207 AVKMGSDLTNLTVK
+207 AVKMGTDLTNLTVE
-221 NNEKTQEILNT
+221 NNEKTQEILNA

-238 RNSRYFYLK
+238 RNTRYFYLK
-247 HIGKIKIELSR
+247 HIEKIKIELSR

-287 IQFFLYDASKAI
+287 TQFFLYDASKAI

-335 TLTIIEHFSN
+335 TLTIIEHFSK
-345 GDSQIITDKTP
+345 GDSQIITDKTA

-374 KYNQDSKFNLANL
+374 KYSQDSKFNLENL
-387 NLDINAGMSVA
+387 SLDIKAGMSVA

-485 DYVKSL
+485 DYVESL

-567 RNADQVIFMNNGIIE
+567 RNADQVIFMNNGMIE

-603 MGLYI
+603 MGL

>member
-1 MKLHKQLRVIFKLF
+1 MKLQKQLRVIFKLF

-25 VTFIQIVLS
+25 VTLIQIVLS

-60 SNTVYSI
+60 SSTVYSI

-104 RRTIIYISQKG
+104 RRTIIYISRKG
-115 SSLATDLLSAILS
+115 SSLATNLLSAILS

-139 QELIFTTSQAF
+139 QELIYTTSQAF

-158 GKCIIVIADAAL
+158 GKCIIIIADAAL

-182 TTMSISVLLVF
+182 TAMSISVLLVF

-207 AVKMGSDLTNLTVK
+207 AVKMGSDLTNLTVE

-238 RNSRYFYLK
+238 RNTRYFYLK
-247 HIGKIKIELSR
+247 KIERIKIDLSKL
-258 VSALQQYIPNLN
+258 VALQQYIPNLN

-287 IQFFLYDASKAI
+287 TQFFLYDASKAI

-335 TLTIIEHFSN
+335 TLTIIEHFSK
-345 GDSQIITDKTP
+345 GDSQIISDKTA
-356 DFTYSGF
+356 DFIYSGF
-363 NAEVKVAQLSF
+363 GADVKADQLCF
-374 KYNQDSKFNLANL
+374 KYNLDSKFNLENL
-387 NLDINAGMSVA
+387 NLDIKAGMLVA

-409 LVDLL
+409 FVDLL
-414 LGVHTPTSGDIY
+414 LGVHFPTSGDIY
-426 IAGVSPLDAFQKWP
+426 VAGLSPLDAFQKWP
-440 GATAYVPQETVIVS
+440 GATAYVPQETVIVN

-465 DYDPRHEKYVREAL
+465 DYNPGHEKYVREAL

-485 DYVKSL
+485 DYVESL

-534 SLDAQTEA
+534 SLDAQTES
-542 DITEAIKSLKGKT
+542 DITKAIKSLKGKT

-567 RNADQVIFMNNGIIE
+567 RNADQVIFMNNGKIE
-582 SIGTFDEVRKEVPN
+582 SIGTFEEVRKKVSN

-603 MGLYI
+603 MGL

>member
-1 MKLHKQLRVIFKLF
+1 MKLSKQLRLIFKLF
-15 NYKDK
+15 DYKDK

-25 VTFIQIVLS
+25 VTLIQILLS

-47 GVLAISGIQAKPN
+47 GVLAISGIQAKPTT
-60 SNTVYSI
+60 SAVYSI
-67 LEILNLESRPFELQ
+67 LEILNLDSMPFEFQ
-81 VAYIGFFAV
+81 VAYLGFFAV
-90 TAFIIKTFASAILT
+90 TAFIIKTIASAILT
-104 RRTIIYISQKG
+104 RRTIFYISRKG
-115 SSLATDLLSAILS
+115 ASLATDLLSAILS
-128 KPINQINKFTH
+128 KPLNQINKFTH

-158 GKCIIVIADAAL
+158 GKCIIVIADASL

-193 TFLGYSIN
+193 TILGYAIN
-201 NLMKTK
+201 NLMEKK
-207 AVKMGSDLTNLTVK
+207 AVKMGSDLTKLTVE
-221 NNEKTQEILNT
+221 NNEKIQEVLNT

-238 RNSRYFYLK
+238 RNTRHFYLK
-247 HIGKIKIELSR
+247 QIQKIKIDLSR
-258 VSALQQYIPNLN
+258 FTALQQYIPNLN
-270 RYIIESVVIVGA
+270 RYIIESVVIIGA
-282 LLVAG
+282 LLVAS

-312 APAVLRIQQSLLSI
+312 APAVLRIQQSLLTI

-335 TLTIIEHFSN
+335 TLTIIEHFSR
-345 GDSQIITDKTP
+345 GESQIITDKTP

-363 NAEVKVAQLSF
+363 SAEVKVNQLCF
-374 KYNQDSKFNLANL
+374 KYNLDSKFNLENL
-387 NLDINAGMSVA
+387 NLDIGAGKLVA

-414 LGVHTPTSGDIY
+414 LGVHIPTSGDIY
-426 IAGVSPLDAFQKWP
+426 ISGLSPLDAFQKWP
-440 GATAYVPQETVIVS
+440 GATAYVPQDTVIVN

-465 DYDPRHEKYVREAL
+465 DYNPEHEKYVNEAL

-485 DYVKSL
+485 DYVQSL

-582 SIGTFDEVRKEVPN
+582 SIGTFEEVRKEVPN

-603 MGLYI
+603 MGL

>member
-1 MKLHKQLRVIFKLF
+1 MKLHKQLGVIFKLF

-20 QKLLL
+20 RKLLL
-25 VTFIQIVLS
+25 VTLIQILLS

-104 RRTIIYISQKG
+104 RRTIIYISRKG
-115 SSLATDLLSAILS
+115 STLAIDLLSAILS

-158 GKCIIVIADAAL
+158 GKCIIIIADAAL

-182 TTMSISVLLVF
+182 TAMSISVLLVF

-207 AVKMGSDLTNLTVK
+207 AVKMGSDLTNLTVE

-238 RNSRYFYLK
+238 RNTRYFYLK
-247 HIGKIKIELSR
+247 KIEKIKIDLSKL
-258 VSALQQYIPNLN
+258 VALQQYIPNLN

-335 TLTIIEHFSN
+335 TLTIIEHFSK
-345 GDSQIITDKTP
+345 GDSQIITDKTA
-356 DFTYSGF
+356 DFIYSGF
-363 NAEVKVAQLSF
+363 SAEVKVNQLCF
-374 KYNQDSKFNLANL
+374 KYNLDSKFNLENL
-387 NLDINAGMSVA
+387 NLDIGAGKLVA

-414 LGVHTPTSGDIY
+414 LGVHIPTSGDIY
-426 IAGVSPLDAFQKWP
+426 ISGLSPLDAFQKWP
-440 GATAYVPQETVIVS
+440 GATAYVPQDTVIVN

-465 DYDPRHEKYVREAL
+465 DYNSEHEKYVRETL

-485 DYVKSL
+485 DYVQSL

-534 SLDAQTEA
+534 SLDAQTES

-567 RNADQVIFMNNGIIE
+567 RNADQVIFINNGMIE
-582 SIGTFDEVRKEVPN
+582 SIGTFEEVRKEVPN

-603 MGLYI
+603 MGL

>member
-1 MKLHKQLRVIFKLF
+1 MKLQKQLRVIFKLF

-25 VTFIQIVLS
+25 VTLIQIVLS

-60 SNTVYSI
+60 SSTVYSI

-104 RRTIIYISQKG
+104 RRTIIYISRKG
-115 SSLATDLLSAILS
+115 SSLATNLLSAILS

-139 QELIFTTSQAF
+139 QELIYTTSQAF

-158 GKCIIVIADAAL
+158 GKCIIIIADAAL

-182 TTMSISVLLVF
+182 TAMSISVLLVF

-201 NLMKTK
+201 KLMKTK
-207 AVKMGSDLTNLTVK
+207 AVKLGSDLTNLTVE
-221 NNEKTQEILNT
+221 NNEKTQVILNT

-238 RNSRYFYLK
+238 RNTRYFYLK
-247 HIGKIKIELSR
+247 QIEKIKIDLSKLI
-258 VSALQQYIPNLN
+258 ALQQYIPNLN

-287 IQFFLYDASKAI
+287 TQFFLYDASKAI

-326 NIGIGSTEQ
+326 NTGIGSTEQ
-335 TLTIIEHFSN
+335 TLTIIEHFSK
-345 GDSQIITDKTP
+345 GDSQIITDKTA
-356 DFTYSGF
+356 DFIYSGF
-363 NAEVKVAQLSF
+363 SAEVKVNQLCF
-374 KYNQDSKFNLANL
+374 KYNLDSKFNFENL
-387 NLDINAGMSVA
+387 NLDIGAGKLVA

-414 LGVHTPTSGDIY
+414 LGVHIPTSGDIY
-426 IAGVSPLDAFQKWP
+426 ISGLSPLDAFQKWP
-440 GATAYVPQETVIVS
+440 GATAYVPQETVIVN

-465 DYDPRHEKYVREAL
+465 DYNPEHEKYVNEAL

-485 DYVKSL
+485 DYVARL

-582 SIGTFDEVRKEVPN
+582 SIGTFEEVRKEVPN

-603 MGLYI
+603 MGL

>member
-1 MKLHKQLRVIFKLF
+1 MKLQKQLRVIFKLF

-25 VTFIQIVLS
+25 VTLIQIVLS

-60 SNTVYSI
+60 SSTVYSI

-104 RRTIIYISQKG
+104 RRTSIYISRKG

-139 QELIFTTSQAF
+139 QELIYTTSQAF

-158 GKCIIVIADAAL
+158 GKCIIIIADAAL

-182 TTMSISVLLVF
+182 TAMSISVLLVF

-207 AVKMGSDLTNLTVK
+207 AVKMGSDLTNLTVE

-238 RNSRYFYLK
+238 RNTRYFYLK
-247 HIGKIKIELSR
+247 KIERIKIDLSKL
-258 VSALQQYIPNLN
+258 VALQQYIPNLN

-287 IQFFLYDASKAI
+287 TQFFLYDASKAI

-335 TLTIIEHFSN
+335 TLTIIEHFSK
-345 GDSQIITDKTP
+345 GDSQIISDKTP
-356 DFTYSGF
+356 DFIYSGF
-363 NAEVKVAQLSF
+363 GADVKADQLCF
-374 KYNQDSKFNLANL
+374 KYNLDSKFNLENL
-387 NLDINAGMSVA
+387 NLDIKAGMLVA

-409 LVDLL
+409 FVDLL
-414 LGVHTPTSGDIY
+414 LGVHFPTSGDIY
-426 IAGVSPLDAFQKWP
+426 VAGLSPLDAFQKWP
-440 GATAYVPQETVIVS
+440 GATAYVPQETVIVN

-465 DYDPRHEKYVREAL
+465 DYNPGHEKYVREAL

-485 DYVKSL
+485 DYVESL

-534 SLDAQTEA
+534 SLDAQTES
-542 DITEAIKSLKGKT
+542 DITKAIKSLKGKT

-567 RNADQVIFMNNGIIE
+567 RNADQVIFMNNGKIE
-582 SIGTFDEVRKEVPN
+582 SIGTFEEVRKKVSN

-603 MGLYI
+603 MGL

>member
-1 MKLHKQLRVIFKLF
+1 MKLHKQLRVIFRLF
-15 NYKDK
+15 DYKDK

-25 VTFIQIVLS
+25 VTLIQILLS
-34 LLDLVGVALIGVV
+34 LLDLFGVALIGVV
-47 GVLAISGIQAKPN
+47 GVLAISGIQAKP
-60 SNTVYSI
+60 STSAIYSI
-67 LEILNLESRPFELQ
+67 LEILNLDSMPFEFQ
-81 VAYIGFFAV
+81 VAYLGFFAV

-104 RRTIIYISQKG
+104 RRTIIYISRKG
-115 SSLATDLLSAILS
+115 SFLATELLSAILS

-158 GKCIIVIADAAL
+158 GKCIIIIADAAL

-182 TTMSISVLLVF
+182 TAMSISVLLVF

-207 AVKMGSDLTNLTVK
+207 AVKMGSDLTNLTVE

-238 RNSRYFYLK
+238 RNTRYFYLK
-247 HIGKIKIELSR
+247 QIEKIKIDLSKL
-258 VSALQQYIPNLN
+258 VALQQYIPNLN

-287 IQFFLYDASKAI
+287 TQFFLYDASKAI

-312 APAVLRIQQSLLSI
+312 APAVLRIQQSLLTI

-335 TLTIIEHFSN
+335 TLTIIEHFSR

-363 NAEVKVAQLSF
+363 SAEVKVNQLCF
-374 KYNQDSKFNLANL
+374 KYNLDSNFNLENL
-387 NLDINAGMSVA
+387 NLDIGAGKLVA

-414 LGVHTPTSGDIY
+414 LGVHIPTSGDIY
-426 IAGVSPLDAFQKWP
+426 ISGLSPLDAFQKWP
-440 GATAYVPQETVIVS
+440 GATAYVPQDTVIVN

-465 DYDPRHEKYVREAL
+465 DYNPEHEKYVNEAL

-485 DYVKSL
+485 DYVQSL
-491 PEGLFTKV
+491 PEGLLTKV

-534 SLDAQTEA
+534 SLDAQTESY
-542 DITEAIKSLKGKT
+542 ITEAIKSLKGKT

-567 RNADQVIFMNNGIIE
+567 RNADQVIFINNGMIE
-582 SIGTFDEVRKEVPN
+582 SIGTFEEVRKEVPN

-603 MGLYI
+603 MGL

>member
-1 MKLHKQLRVIFKLF
+1 MKLYKQLSVIFKLF
-15 NYKDK
+15 DYKDK

-25 VTFIQIVLS
+25 VTLIQILLS

-47 GVLAISGIQAKPN
+47 GVLAISGIQAKPTT
-60 SNTVYSI
+60 SAVYSI
-67 LEILNLESRPFELQ
+67 LEILNLNSMPFEFQ
-81 VAYIGFFAV
+81 VAYLGFFAV
-90 TAFIIKTFASAILT
+90 TAFIIKTIASAILT
-104 RRTIIYISQKG
+104 RRTIFYISRKG
-115 SSLATDLLSAILS
+115 ASLATDLLSAILS
-128 KPINQINKFTH
+128 KSINQINKFTH

-158 GKCIIVIADAAL
+158 GKCIIVIADASL

-207 AVKMGSDLTNLTVK
+207 AVKMGSDLTKLTVE
-221 NNEKTQEILNT
+221 NNEKIQEVLNT

-238 RNSRYFYLK
+238 RNTRHFYLK
-247 HIGKIKIELSR
+247 QIQKIKIDLSR
-258 VSALQQYIPNLN
+258 FTALQQYIPNLN
-270 RYIIESVVIVGA
+270 RYIIESVVIIGA

-287 IQFFLYDASKAI
+287 TQFFLYDASKAI

-335 TLTIIEHFSN
+335 TLTIIEHFSK

-363 NAEVKVAQLSF
+363 SAEVKANQLCF
-374 KYNQDSKFNLANL
+374 KYNLDSKFNLENL
-387 NLDINAGMSVA
+387 NLDINTGMSVA

-414 LGVHTPTSGDIY
+414 LGVHIPTSGDIY
-426 IAGVSPLDAFQKWP
+426 IAGLSPLDAFQKWP
-440 GATAYVPQETVIVS
+440 GATAYVPQDTVIVN

-465 DYDPRHEKYVREAL
+465 DYDPEHEKYVNEAL

-485 DYVKSL
+485 DYVQSL

-534 SLDAQTEA
+534 SLDAQTES

-567 RNADQVIFMNNGIIE
+567 KNADQVIFMNDGTIE
-582 SIGTFDEVRKEVPN
+582 SIGTFEKVRKEVSN

-603 MGLYI
+603 MGL

>member
-1 MKLHKQLRVIFKLF
+1 MKLYKQLRVIFKLF
-15 NYKDK
+15 DYKDK

-25 VTFIQIVLS
+25 VTLIQIFLS

-47 GVLAISGIQAKPN
+47 GVLAISGIQAKPTT
-60 SNTVYSI
+60 STIYSI
-67 LEILNLESRPFELQ
+67 LEILNLDSMPFEFQ
-81 VAYIGFFAV
+81 VAYLGLFAV
-90 TAFIIKTFASAILT
+90 TAFIIKTIASAILT
-104 RRTIIYISQKG
+104 RRTIIYISRKG
-115 SSLATDLLSAILS
+115 ASLAADLLSAILS

-150 NTLITGVV
+150 NILITSVV
-158 GKCIIVIADAAL
+158 GKCITVIADAAL

-193 TFLGYSIN
+193 TILGYSIN

-207 AVKMGSDLTNLTVK
+207 AVKMGSDHTNLSVE

-238 RNSRYFYLK
+238 RNTRHFYLK
-247 HIGKIKIELSR
+247 QIQKIKIDLSR
-258 VSALQQYIPNLN
+258 VIALQQYIPNLN
-270 RYIIESVVIVGA
+270 RYIIESVVIIGA

-287 IQFFLYDASKAI
+287 TQFFLYDAAKAI

-335 TLTIIEHFSN
+335 TLTIIEHFSKGN
-345 GDSQIITDKTP
+345 SQIITDKTA

-363 NAEVKVAQLSF
+363 NAEVKAAQLSF
-374 KYNQDSKFNLANL
+374 KYNQDSEFNLENL

-426 IAGVSPLDAFQKWP
+426 IAGLSPLDAFQKWP
-440 GATAYVPQETVIVS
+440 GATAYVPQDTVIIN

-465 DYDPRHEKYVREAL
+465 DYDPEHEKYVKEAL

-485 DYVKSL
+485 DYVQSL

-534 SLDAQTEA
+534 SLDAQTES

-567 RNADQVIFMNNGIIE
+567 RNADQVIFMNNGMIE
-582 SIGTFDEVRKEVPN
+582 SIGTFEEVRKEVSN

-603 MGLYI
+603 MGL